1 MQIQFFLLL
10 AEKYPSEYTDENSL
24 ILLDTG
30 FETLES
36 DSVIPNE
43 DLRFM
48 TTLLIKSPEAE
59 PALSQFKAWWA
70 ENAGGE
76 LALGLLAKDSAQL
89 APSRAE
95 ALEDMEIGDWS
106 FNSSL
111 VAFSATSRDAQNEAR
126 QFIHECDLQTN

>member
-10 AEKYPSEYTDENSL
+10 AAKYPVEHTDEESL

-30 FETLES
+30 LETVES
-36 DSVIPNE
+36 DSVIPDE

-59 PALSQFKAWWA
+59 PALSEFKAWWA

-76 LALGLLAKDSAQL
+76 MTLELLANESAQL

-95 ALEDMEIGDWS
+95 VLEGIELGGWS

-111 VAFSATSRDAQNEAR
+111 VAFSAISRDAQNEAR
-126 QFIHECDLQTN
+126 QFIRECDLQTN